1 MKELALASGM
11 FQRLLRLADF
21 NMQHKHEEI
30 RQRLCQ
36 FGNSLQANA
45 IDQPEA
51 FPEVD
56 RKKVHEPRKSR
67 TLGKDA
73 AEAGRFSM
81 QHKHEKKFDKLEVC
95 IAFS

>member
-1 MKELALASGM
+1 MKELVLASGM

-30 RQRLCQ
+30 RQRL
-36 FGNSLQANA
+36 GNSLQANA

-73 AEAGRFSM
+73 ADAGRFR
-81 QHKHEKKFDKLEVC
+81 V
-95 IAFS
+95 FSHAAQT